1 MTIDDITN
9 SRLRARL
16 REVSREMMSKTG
28 MPVTQVYS
36 TPEALKLVRD
46 LIRFTGSPRSNRK

>member
-28 MPVTQVYS
+28 MLITQVYS
-36 TPEALKLVRD
+36 TPEALKL
-46 LIRFTGSPRSNRK
+46 LGIRFTGSPRSNRK